1 MNSKIKADKR
11 SPIPLAILFVVLGV
25 FATASDTSA
34 QWTTNGNNINNTN
47 SGNVGV
53 GTTSPAGNLDVN
65 GPDAAP
71 TSGSSTNGTF
81 LLGALPATN
90 LVLSGG
96 VSTSGSIFSWFQ
108 SRNRTSAAFYNLSL
122 NPLGGNVGVGTSSP
136 SQKLEVAGNVLVSNG
151 GILRTTGGVDGYLI
165 LDGTAG
171 GEVQFSKSGTIKWAL
186 GTDVGVV
193 GDDLNLYNY
202 NGSAVRLTVLNSNGN
217 VGIGTT
223 SPAYKLDVN
232 GDVRVSGNLAAKY
245 QDVAEWVFARE
256 KLVAG
261 TVVAL
266 DPEKSNQ
273 VMASAQAYDTRVAGV
288 VSSQPGIT
296 LGEAGAGKVLVATTG
311 RVKVKVDATSGPIQ
325 IGDLLV
331 TSDKA
336 GFAMKSQ
343 PMMIGGR
350 QLHAPG
356 TLIGKAL
363 EPLPGGTGE
372 ILVLLSLQ

>member
-1 MNSKIKADKR
+1 MTNSELRKR
-11 SPIPLAILFVVLGV
+11 ATSAGWLSALCLLTVATLFVTPR
-25 FATASDTSA
+25 TAQG
-34 QWTTNGNNINNTN
+34 QWTTSGSNINNTN

-53 GTTSPAGNLDVN
+53 GT
-65 GPDAAP
+65 
-71 TSGSSTNGTF
+71 
-81 LLGALPATN
+81 
-90 LVLSGG
+90 
-96 VSTSGSIFSWFQ
+96 
-108 SRNRTSAAFYNLSL
+108 
-122 NPLGGNVGVGTSSP
+122 SSP
-136 SQKLEVAGNVLVSNG
+136 SAKLDVAGNVLVSNG
-151 GILRTTGGVDGYLI
+151 GILKLSGGADGYLI

-171 GEVQFSKSGTIKWAL
+171 GEVQFSKSGSIKWAL

-202 NGSAVRLTVLNSNGN
+202 SGSAVRLTILNSNGN

-223 SPAYKLDVN
+223 SPSYKLDVN

-245 QDVAEWVFARE
+245 QDVAEWVSARE

-273 VMASAQAYDTRVAGV
+273 VTASTQPYDTRVAGV

-296 LGEAGAGKVLVATTG
+296 LGEAGTGKLLVATTG
-311 RVKVKVDATSGPIQ
+311 RVKVKVDATRSPVK

-336 GFAMKSQ
+336 GFAMKSE
-343 PMMIGGR
+343 PMIIGGR
-350 QLHAPG
+350 QIHVPG